1 VRHVSPLPP
10 RERELTPRPPPRPA
24 SPERPTYS
32 GFRYVSRTSTRSLT
46 PPPVPKSVDEDL
58 TDSDSEPSG
67 SVTEVKS
74 WRGIDENGQPAT
86 FVEERKTVRMLE
98 QGSERGE
105 FRSLSDRVPARSW
118 RDV

>member
-1 VRHVSPLPP
+1 M
-10 RERELTPRPPPRPA
+10 
-24 SPERPTYS
+24 
-32 GFRYVSRTSTRSLT
+32 T
-46 PPPVPKSVDEDL
+46 PPPVPKPAEEDM
-58 TDSDSEPSG
+58 TDSDSEHSG
-67 SVTEVKS
+67 EITEVRS

-98 QGSERGE
+98 QGSERGGQSE